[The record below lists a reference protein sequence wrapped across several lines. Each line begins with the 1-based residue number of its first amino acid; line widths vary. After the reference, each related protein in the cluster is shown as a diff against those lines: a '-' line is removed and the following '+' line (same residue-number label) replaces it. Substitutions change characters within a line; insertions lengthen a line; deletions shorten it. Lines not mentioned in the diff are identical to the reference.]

1 MTKSLQQVT
10 CTNEIGPA
18 IIIVPCAFVFMKVEN
33 TFSQAATSQK
43 LPGYNV
49 LSGTGGPVQ
58 WVCKMIS
65 EGTKKEKKRRL
76 C

>member
-18 IIIVPCAFVFMKVEN
+18 IIIVPCAFVFMKGEN

-43 LPGYNV
+43 LPGIWWQIN
-49 LSGTGGPVQ
+49 L
-58 WVCKMIS
+58 
-65 EGTKKEKKRRL
+65 L
-76 C
+76 CLDTMFYQALGASAMGMQND